1 MTHEELIA
9 KYEKGERNFRGAD
22 LEGADLMGANLR
34 YANLWGADLRDA
46 VLRDANLMD
55 ADLRK
60 ADLRGAD
67 LEGANLLDANL
78 WGADLRDAYLRGA
91 YLKGADLMD
100 ANLQCANLQRANLEG
115 ANLSQSIGI
124 QYADV
129 VWHAHGERG
138 RRLLAVKIDS
148 ELVFFCGC
156 FRGDEGDLRDYIEKG
171 PEEYKAS
178 RLKALEFLLSC
189 FEDEECNK

>member
-1 MTHEELIA
+1 MTREELIA
-9 KYEKGERNFRGAD
+9 KYEKGERNFRGAYLRGAYLRGAD
-22 LEGADLMGANLR
+22 LEGADLRYANLEGADLKGADLRGADLRGAVLRGVDLWGANLEGVDLSDADLRGADLMGANLEGVDLWG
-34 YANLWGADLRDA
+34 ANLW
-46 VLRDANLMD
+46 
-55 ADLRK
+55 
-60 ADLRGAD
+60 
-67 LEGANLLDANL
+67 
-78 WGADLRDAYLRGA
+78 
-91 YLKGADLMD
+91 
-100 ANLQCANLQRANLEG
+100 G

-156 FRGDEGDLRDYIEKG
+156 FKGGEGDWRDFIEKG
-171 PEEYKAS
+171 EEEYKAT

-189 FEDEECNK
+189 FEDEEYNK